1 MNKKIIV
8 IGSGVGGLSVAAR
21 LLSKGFNVKVL
32 EKNSTIGGK
41 TNFFEIN
48 GFKFNLTAS
57 LIMFFRDYTEVFEYC
72 NKNYK
77 DYFSLIPIETLYRV
91 FYSDNSIY
99 DFSNKF
105 SSLSSNINQI
115 TNGDIED
122 VYGYFNFLSSN
133 YEKYQIVNK
142 YFLNQ
147 NFSNNNNFGLK
158 NTCLQSDIFHN

>member
-91 FYSDNSIY
+91 F
-99 DFSNKF
+99 
-105 SSLSSNINQI
+105 L
-115 TNGDIED
+115 
-122 VYGYFNFLSSN
+122 
-133 YEKYQIVNK
+133 
-142 YFLNQ
+142 
-147 NFSNNNNFGLK
+147 
-158 NTCLQSDIFHN
+158 